1 MNSFRFVGLP
11 MEPFSQY
18 FELSDD
24 ELAARNAQRVIAASK
39 PGYPCRVSL
48 TDANIGDE
56 LVLLPYAHQ
65 PANSP
70 YRASGPIFVR
80 KDAVPARLEAGVVPA
95 CIGARLMS
103 IRAYDAANLMTDAR
117 VCSGPDV
124 VSAIQAMFTRDEVA
138 YIHLHNAN
146 RGCFSCAVVRA

>member
-1 MNSFRFVGLP
+1 
-11 MEPFSQY
+11 
-18 FELSDD
+18 
-24 ELAARNAQRVIAASK
+24 
-39 PGYPCRVSL
+39 
-48 TDANIGDE
+48 
-56 LVLLPYAHQ
+56 
-65 PANSP
+65 
-70 YRASGPIFVR
+70 
-80 KDAVPARLEAGVVPA
+80 
-95 CIGARLMS
+95 MS

>member
-11 MEPFSQY
+11 IEPFSHY
-18 FELSDD
+18 FELSDA
-24 ELAARNAQRVIAASK
+24 ELAGCNARRVFATTK

-48 TDANIGDE
+48 ADADIGDE
-56 LVLLPYAHQ
+56 LVLLPFEHQ
-65 PANSP
+65 PASSP

-80 KDAVPARLEAGVVPA
+80 KGAAPARLEAGVVPD
-95 CIGARLMS
+95 CVRARLMS
-103 IRAYDAANLMTDAR
+103 VRAYDAGHLMTDAL
-117 VCSGPDV
+117 VCNGADAV
-124 VSAIQAMFTRDEVA
+124 AAIQTMFAREDVA